1 MDDFEGRQFLVESRD
16 SRCRSFFRRYTTGNR
31 RPRAENATETFV
43 CSEASKFKVNDDECQ
58 RIRYL

>member
-16 SRCRSFFRRYTTGNR
+16 LRCRSFFRRYTTG

-43 CSEASKFKVNDDECQ
+43 CSEASEFKANDDECQ
-58 RIRYL
+58 RIGYL